1 MSVAESTRTTSSS
14 DWVMDLRTRGY
25 TVIRDLIPVAEV
37 EALRELVETR
47 RAAHGARTDVA
58 TEKSPLLTQLL
69 FASNRAA
76 RLVRDLYWD
85 ERVQW
90 ILGSFHAQ
98 PVIEHTK
105 VLIKA
110 AGAPE
115 TPWHQD
121 HAFFH
126 DFDPT
131 GTMITLWS
139 PFHAVHPGNGALR
152 VAKEPVHALLP
163 HDRVNEDGELAIQPA
178 ALGPAL
184 AGGVDVF
191 EVGPGDAVFFTSRV
205 VHGTY
210 PNPTDA
216 DRLAFKLVFQD
227 LEKRA
232 AAHPLRE
239 RAVRFD
245 GARGIVNRV
254 VPCGITRLRLQP
266 KQWKTRLKSRFASP

>member
-1 MSVAESTRTTSSS
+1 MYEPALDE
-14 DWVMDLRTRGY
+14 DWVMQLRSSGYAVMRG
-25 TVIRDLIPVAEV
+25 LIPTSEV
-37 EALRELVETR
+37 EALRAMVEER
-47 RAAHGARTDVA
+47 RAAHGARSDVG

-85 ERVQW
+85 PRVQW
-90 ILGSFHAQ
+90 VLGSFHAR

-110 AGAPE
+110 ANAPE

-126 DFDPT
+126 AFDPSA
-131 GTMITLWS
+131 TMITLWS
-139 PFHAVHPGNGALR
+139 PFHAVHAGNGALR
-152 VAKEPVHALLP
+152 VAKRPVHTLLP
-163 HDRVNEDGELAIQPA
+163 HDRVNDEGELAIQPA

-184 AGGVDVF
+184 AGGVETF
-191 EVGPGDAVFFTSRV
+191 EVGPGDAVFFTSRA

-210 PNPTDA
+210 PNPTDG

-227 LEKRA
+227 LDRRA
-232 AAHPLRE
+232 DGQPLRD

-245 GARGIVNRV
+245 GIQGALNRL
-254 VPCGITRLRLQP
+254 VPCGITRLKLQP
-266 KQWKTRLKSRFASP
+266 KQWKTRLRQRSSP